1 MPAILNDLIKFA
13 LAFLVLVYSSRILV
27 RSLVS
32 MAYFLRISDYAVS
45 FIIMGFATSIP
56 ELFVALSA
64 GVNGTPALSFG
75 NIIGANILNVT
86 LLLGIIALI
95 AGGIPN
101 RDQSIK
107 TDAWIIFI
115 IAVMP
120 LLLIWDGKLDQP
132 DGLILILLYFW
143 YLNRLFKQQK
153 ILGKVLNH
161 FGRNFQGVAW
171 VFKEV
176 GFFVLGIALL
186 LAASAF
192 IVAQASELTK
202 LLGLDL
208 GIFGILIVAL
218 GTTIPELTFG
228 LRSVLHKHEQ
238 MTLGNAIGSVAVNS
252 SLILGLLALISPFS
266 LEFIPNLKLS
276 IAALVI
282 SLWLFNIFL
291 TNDQPRITRKEGLI
305 LLVVY
310 LVFAAVS
317 WLIVK

>member
-1 MPAILNDLIKFA
+1 MPEILSDLIKFS
-13 LAFLVLVYSSRILV
+13 LAFLVLAYSSRILV
-27 RSLVS
+27 RSLS
-32 MAYFLRISDYAVS
+32 NMAHFLRISDYAVS
-45 FIIMGFATSIP
+45 FILMGFATSIP

-64 GVNGTPALSFG
+64 GVSGTPALSFG

-86 LLLGIIALI
+86 LLLGIIALV
-95 AGGIPN
+95 AGGLPN
-101 RDQSIK
+101 RDRSIK

-120 LLLIWDGKLDQP
+120 LLLIWDGNLDRP

-153 ILGKVLNH
+153 ILGKALDHLKRNL
-161 FGRNFQGVAW
+161 FGAGW
-171 VFKEV
+171 IFKEV
-176 GFFVLGIALL
+176 GLFILGIVLL
-186 LAASAF
+186 LIASAF
-192 IVAQASELTK
+192 VVAQAGELTK
-202 LLGLDL
+202 LLSLDL

-276 IAALVI
+276 IAVLVI

-291 TNDQPRITRKEGLI
+291 TNDQPRITRKEGIVLI
-305 LLVVY
+305 MFY
-310 LVFAAVS
+310 LIFATIS
-317 WLIVK
+317 WLLIR